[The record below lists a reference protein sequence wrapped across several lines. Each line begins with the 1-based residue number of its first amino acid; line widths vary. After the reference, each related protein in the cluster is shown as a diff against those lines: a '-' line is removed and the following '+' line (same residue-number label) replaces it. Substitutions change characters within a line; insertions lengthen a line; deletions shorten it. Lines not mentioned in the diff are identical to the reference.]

1 MNYIVFDLEWN
12 QSPGGKADSVEHL
25 PFEIIEIGA
34 VKLDSCLQELGQFHR
49 LIQPQVYREM
59 HFKSSEVTHMD
70 IDRLLK
76 EGVSF
81 PEAMKAFMEWCG
93 EEEFMFCT
101 WGSMDLTELQ
111 RNMAYYGLE
120 ISFPVPLLYYDI
132 QKLYCLQHGDGKNR
146 ISLDLAVQLQ
156 HMEAD
161 RPFHRA
167 LDDAHYTKCIFAA
180 LDMEAYG
187 AYFSVDYYRLPSKRG
202 EEFMFQFPEYS
213 KFVSREFETR
223 EDIMKDKAVTDVVCV
238 KCKRM
243 LRKKIRWF
251 PYGQR
256 FYLCIAVC
264 PEHGY
269 IRGKIRV
276 KRSEDENYYAVKTIR
291 TAWEGDV
298 QQLLQKREDVRR
310 RRSTRNRRKHA

>member
-1 MNYIVFDLEWN
+1 
-12 QSPGGKADSVEHL
+12 
-25 PFEIIEIGA
+25 
-34 VKLDSCLQELGQFHR
+34 
-49 LIQPQVYREM
+49 
-59 HFKSSEVTHMD
+59 
-70 IDRLLK
+70 
-76 EGVSF
+76 
-81 PEAMKAFMEWCG
+81 
-93 EEEFMFCT
+93 
-101 WGSMDLTELQ
+101 
-111 RNMAYYGLE
+111 
-120 ISFPVPLLYYDI
+120 
-132 QKLYCLQHGDGKNR
+132 
-146 ISLDLAVQLQ
+146 
-156 HMEAD
+156 
-161 RPFHRA
+161 
-167 LDDAHYTKCIFAA
+167 
-180 LDMEAYG
+180 
-187 AYFSVDYYRLPSKRG
+187 
-202 EEFMFQFPEYS
+202 MFQFPEYS

-269 IRGKIRV
+269 MRGKIRV

-310 RRSTRNRRKHA
+310 RRSTRNRQKHA